1 MYLRKKHDWD
11 RLNKLPLKE
20 KPEHDM
26 ANLLSALII
35 EIEEN
40 RFKPNLI
47 EDSDITYGKSLGTTV
62 DRYNYTEE
70 SMTLGRR

>member
-1 MYLRKKHDWD
+1 
-11 RLNKLPLKE
+11 
-20 KPEHDM
+20 M